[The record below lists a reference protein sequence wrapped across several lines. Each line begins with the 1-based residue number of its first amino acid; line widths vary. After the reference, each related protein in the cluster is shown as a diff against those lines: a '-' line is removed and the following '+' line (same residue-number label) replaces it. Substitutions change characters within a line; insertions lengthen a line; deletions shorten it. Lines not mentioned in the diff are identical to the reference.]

1 MFNAIQPE
9 TASSEALAAFN
20 EAKSQFGAVIN
31 LFKVTANGP
40 NVLKGIAAFNREL
53 SESIELTPAET
64 ELVAM
69 LTSALNHCDYCVNV
83 HMQIGKMHK
92 LSEEDLVEALSARA
106 QSPRNQALLDYTNE
120 LVRNRGR
127 VSKRAIDNAIAEGFS
142 QKALLEVIGVVGVY
156 TSLQYIR
163 HVADPEHDFPRVKQF
178 NACEH
183 GA

>member
-9 TASSEALAAFN
+9 TASSTELAALD
-20 EAKSQFGAVIN
+20 EAASEFGAAIN
-31 LFKVTANGP
+31 LFKVAANGP

-53 SESIELTPAET
+53 SDSIELTPSET

-92 LSEEDLVEALSARA
+92 LSEEDLLEAMSARA
-106 QSPRNQALLDYTNE
+106 RSPRNQALLDYTNE

-127 VSKRAIDNAIAEGFS
+127 VSKYTIDTVIAEGFS
-142 QKALLEVIGVVGVY
+142 QKALLEVIGIVGIY

-163 HVADPEHDFPRVKQF
+163 HVADPEHDFPQVEQF
-178 NACEH
+178 DAQKH

>member
-1 MFNAIQPE
+1 
-9 TASSEALAAFN
+9 
-20 EAKSQFGAVIN
+20 
-31 LFKVTANGP
+31 
-40 NVLKGIAAFNREL
+40 
-53 SESIELTPAET
+53 
-64 ELVAM
+64 
-69 LTSALNHCDYCVNV
+69 
-83 HMQIGKMHK
+83 MQIGKMHK